1 MNFKTI
7 TAAVAVVG
15 AGLALAAC
23 TADGNKTAAN
33 QMPNPYDSM
42 EGGVWSGYKTAT
54 AETRAM
60 QDDDFENP
68 AMPYVDAALDLYN
81 TEAGVAGVSCAD
93 CHGEVDDET
102 GGRFGIP
109 MKGVGATYPTYD
121 VEDHK
126 PINTE
131 LRINKCRTKYQK
143 AKPFKY
149 ESDEMLGMTGLIN
162 MQSRGMQRT
171 TTADDPS
178 DVLHPFWLQGQA
190 FYYQRRGQLDMA
202 CKHCHEDNPGNMVRA
217 EVLSQ
222 GQTNGFPTYRLK
234 WQKPGSLH
242 RRFRG
247 CNKNIR
253 AQPYAYGADEYLA
266 LETYLAWRGR
276 GLPVEAVS
284 VRK

>member
-7 TAAVAVVG
+7 TTAIAIMGVGVA
-15 AGLALAAC
+15 LSAC
-23 TADGNKTAAN
+23 EGDMKTADY
-33 QMPNPYDSM
+33 QVPNPYGNDI
-42 EGGVWSGYKTAT
+42 WSGYKTAT
-54 AETRAM
+54 PETQAM

-68 AMPYVDAALDLYN
+68 GMPVYDAAEDIYN
-81 TEAGVAGVSCAD
+81 KADGEAGVSCAD
-93 CHGEVDDET
+93 CHGAVDDDK

-109 MKGVGATYPTYD
+109 MKGVGAKYPVYD
-121 VEDHK
+121 AEDHK
-126 PINTE
+126 PINVE

-149 ESDEMLGMTGLIN
+149 ESDAMQGMTGLIVK
-162 MQSRGMQRT
+162 QSRGMPRT
-171 TTADDPS
+171 TTADMKGDE
-178 DVLHPFWLQGQA
+178 LNPFWMQGQA

-202 CKHCHEDNPGNMVRA
+202 CSHCHEDNAGNVIRA

-222 GQTNGFPTYRLK
+222 GQSNGYPTYRLK

-253 AQPYAYGADEYLA
+253 AEPYGYGSDEYLA

-276 GLPVEAVS
+276 GLPVEGPG